1 VLESDQCV
9 ALPPAGKEGRLKEG
23 IVLPDDL
30 SQGVNLKGRI
40 GSMKVGSAGA
50 SMRDIRPAFMT
61 VPEVARRLHVSEKTV
76 RRLVDRQRFPRC
88 RHLGKVLIPHDAVEK
103 WIVEST
109 KN

>member
-1 VLESDQCV
+1 MNKV
-9 ALPPAGKEGRLKEG
+9 
-23 IVLPDDL
+23 IVLADELTQVANP
-30 SQGVNLKGRI
+30 KGGNRLA
-40 GSMKVGSAGA
+40 KVGPSTPP
-50 SMRDIRPAFMT
+50 MRDIRPAFMT

-76 RRLVDRQRFPRC
+76 RRLLDRQKFPRC

>member
-1 VLESDQCV
+1 M
-9 ALPPAGKEGRLKEG
+9 ALRQRGKEGRVKEG

-30 SQGVNLKGRI
+30 SQGVILKGRS
-40 GSMKVGSAGA
+40 GSTKVGSAGA

-76 RRLVDRQRFPRC
+76 RRLVDRQKFPRC
-88 RHLGKVLIPHDAVEK
+88 RHLGKVLIPQDAVEK